1 MTMVQIYAHR
11 GSKGTHPEN
20 TLPAFSEAVR
30 VGADGIELDVHLSK
44 DDQLIVI
51 HDETVDRTTNGKG
64 LVREKTLEELK
75 KLNAGSWF
83 SKDFPAAKIPTF
95 KEVLALLL
103 QKNYRGTLMIE
114 IKTDKY
120 EYPGIEAKVS
130 ELMTKNEWPF
140 THAYCSFNH
149 HSLER
154 LAIIE
159 PGAQLD
165 LLMSSSME
173 KFTLAET
180 LPFIEGVHPKI
191 TWAFKHSLEI
201 KEFTKSVRVW
211 TVNSTEDL
219 EKGFN
224 EPVDALITDFPE
236 RAWYVKQLMKK

>member
-1 MTMVQIYAHR
+1 MVQIYAHR

-30 VGADGIELDVHLSK
+30 VGVDGIELDVHLSK
-44 DDQLIVI
+44 DGQLIVI

-83 SKDFPAAKIPTF
+83 SKDSPAAKIPAL
-95 KEVLALLL
+95 KEVLSLLL

-120 EYPGIEAKVS
+120 EYEGIEAQVS

-140 THAYCSFNH
+140 RHAYCSFNLR
-149 HSLER
+149 SLER
-154 LAIIE
+154 LSVIE
-159 PGAQLD
+159 PDAQLD
-165 LLMSSSME
+165 LLMSDSM
-173 KFTLAET
+173 KKLDLAKT
-180 LPFIEGVHPKI
+180 LPFIEGLHPKA
-191 TWAFKHSLEI
+191 TWAFAHPQEI
-201 KEFTKSVRVW
+201 QEFPKRIRLW
-211 TVNSTEDL
+211 TVNTTEEL
-219 EKGFN
+219 ERGLK